1 MAKQTTYD
9 LAIEHAMTAAASAKD
24 IAKLPVPVRTVAL
37 VNAAQGVIDNGG
49 LQYFFESDFPGKP
62 DYAHFIEAY
71 RAIGADDAAKTLGAA
86 VALFPFEAP
95 HKYEKKRN
103 KFLDS
108 FLDEDDE
115 PVNSPFEPLTK
126 KINGNKTV
134 WEKLKKYVAAH
145 SGDFGGRG

>member
-9 LAIEHAMTAAASAKD
+9 RAIEHARTAAANAKD
-24 IAKLPVPVRTVAL
+24 IAKLPASLRTVAL
-37 VNAAQGVIDNGG
+37 VHAAQGVIDNGG

-62 DYAHFIEAY
+62 DYALFIEAY
-71 RAIGADDAAKTLGAA
+71 RAIGAEDAADTLGQA
-86 VALFPFEAP
+86 VKLFPFDSP
-95 HKYEKKRN
+95 HKYQKKRN

-126 KINGNKTV
+126 RLCGNKGI